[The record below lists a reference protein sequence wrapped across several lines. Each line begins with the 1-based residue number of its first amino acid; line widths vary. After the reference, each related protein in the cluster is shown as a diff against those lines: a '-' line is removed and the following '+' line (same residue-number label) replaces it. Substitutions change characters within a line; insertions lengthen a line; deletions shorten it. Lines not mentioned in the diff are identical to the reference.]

1 MSLNR
6 NYEEYLRA
14 SLISTHVDILTK
26 NNISGLIK
34 KCHVLF

>member
-6 NYEEYLRA
+6 NYEEYLRP
-14 SLISTHVDILTK
+14 SCISTHVDILIE
-26 NNISGLIK
+26 NNINGLIK

>member
-1 MSLNR
+1 MSLDR

-14 SLISTHVDILTK
+14 SLISTHVDILIE